1 MSSVTVRHRWTS
13 RSEEEDE
20 RPVTME
26 TELAAGSGD
35 AAFWILTISY
45 VMHL

>member
-13 RSEEEDE
+13 RSEDE